1 MATAPEMIQI
11 PKLTNNKAVIL
22 TVDVETGRVAGEP
35 YPING
40 AEIEPNPDRE
50 QPDKIKQIHDAD
62 AFRPIAFL
70 YHAPHSFGCT
80 YYWNGIWQRWC

>member
-1 MATAPEMIQI
+1 MAPEMIQI

-40 AEIEPNPDRE
+40 AEIEPNPDRA

-80 YYWNGIWQRWC
+80 YYWNGNWERWC